1 MRKYSIKL
9 NCNHVYHYECLL
21 CSFVE
26 IKKTSVKNNY
36 INRCP
41 YCRKSCGL
49 LPVVNGLN
57 KIVPMIHHK
66 INDEPPVN
74 EQIYCKGI
82 LKSGKIKEIHVIR
95 NVN

>member
-1 MRKYSIKL
+1 MPCFFKDPI
-9 NCNHVYHYECLL
+9 
-21 CSFVE
+21 
-26 IKKTSVKNNY
+26 
-36 INRCP
+36 CP

-82 LKSGKIKEIHVIR
+82 LKSGKNKGDTCNKKCQLGYEYCTRHIK
-95 NVN
+95 NS